1 MVYTKNLEMSSTV
14 LGMSATIAGQLDQLA
29 QGQGDAAKATFL
41 AVKSISIAQAI
52 INTELA
58 ATRAYVEGGFFAGIP
73 MSVAIRGLGY
83 ASVAIMAATSAQE
96 YSGKFADGGF
106 LGGSQTTGDRVLFH
120 GNAGEAVLNGN
131 QQRNFMALA
140 NGQGGNQNAPIINIY
155 NNASGAT
162 ATARTNEMG
171 EIEVFIEELD
181 KRGAANIMSGK
192 SRVARALE
200 KTHGLRRTGMAS

>member
-1 MVYTKNLEMSSTV
+1 MSTV
-14 LGMSATIAGQLDQLA
+14 ILGM
-29 QGQGDAAKATFL
+29 
-41 AVKSISIAQAI
+41 
-52 INTELA
+52 
-58 ATRAYVEGGFFAGIP
+58 
-73 MSVAIRGLGY
+73 GY
-83 ASVAIMAATSAQE
+83 ASAAIMAATSVQE

-106 LGGSQTTGDRVLFH
+106 LGGNQTTGDRVLFH

-140 NGQGGNQNAPIINIY
+140 NGQGGGNQNAPIINIY
-155 NNASGAT
+155 NNASGTT